1 MDRFEA
7 MSILLEV
14 VDKGS
19 LSAASRSL
27 KIPLPTLS
35 RKITELEALLSTKLL
50 TRTTRKIALT
60 DAGATYVEAAKRIL
74 EQVEEAER
82 QASGEF
88 AMPKGELVITAP
100 VQFGRLHVLPVVT
113 DFLAAFPAIN
123 VRLMLA
129 DRNID
134 LVEEHVDMAVRIGN
148 LPDSA
153 MVATRVG
160 SVRRVVCG
168 SPGLFASRGVPKEPA
183 DLLDLPC
190 IGVEV
195 LTPFAGWQFRKS
207 GIGKPIE
214 VAVTPRLSVTTTEA
228 AAEAAIRGAGV
239 TRLLYYQVAQDVSAG
254 TLRLVLE
261 DFEPEPAPI
270 HLIHLARG
278 QMPLKMR
285 HFLDFAAP
293 RLRASIAALQS
304 SSQQRNAA
312 SHSS

>member
-7 MSILLEV
+7 MSMLLEV
-14 VDKGS
+14 VGKGN
-19 LSAASRSL
+19 LSAAGRSL

-35 RKITELEALLSTKLL
+35 RRITELETLLGTKLL

-60 DAGATYVEAAKRIL
+60 DAGATYVEAARRIL

-100 VQFGRLHVLPVVT
+100 MQFGRLHVLPVVV

-123 VRLMLA
+123 VRLMLT

-153 MVATRVG
+153 MVATRIG

-168 SPGLFASRGVPKEPA
+168 SPALFASRGMPKEPA
-183 DLLDLPC
+183 DLLGLPC
-190 IGVEV
+190 ISVEV
-195 LTPFAGWQFRKS
+195 LTPTAGWRFQNPGAAKA
-207 GIGKPIE
+207 IE
-214 VAVTPRLSVTTTEA
+214 VLISPRLSVTTTEA

-239 TRLLYYQVAQDVSAG
+239 TRLLYYQVAGAVAAG
-254 TLRLVLE
+254 ALKLVLE

-270 HLIHLARG
+270 HLVHLARG

-285 HFLDFAAP
+285 RFLDFAAS
-293 RLRASIAALQS
+293 RLRVSVAAL
-304 SSQQRNAA
+304 
-312 SHSS
+312 

>member
-1 MDRFEA
+1 
-7 MSILLEV
+7 MSMLLEV
-14 VDKGS
+14 VDRGN

-27 KIPLPTLS
+27 KVPLPTLS
-35 RKITELEALLSTKLL
+35 RKITDLETLLGTKLL

-60 DAGATYVEAAKRIL
+60 DAGTTYVDAARRIL
-74 EQVEEAER
+74 EQVEGAER

-88 AMPKGELVITAP
+88 AIPKGELVITAP

-113 DFLAAFPAIN
+113 DFLATFPAIN

-134 LVEEHVDMAVRIGN
+134 LVDEHVDMAVRIGN

-160 SVRRVVCG
+160 TVRRVVCG
-168 SPGLFASRGVPKEPA
+168 SPAFFAGRGVPKEPA
-183 DLLDLPC
+183 DLLGLPC
-190 IGVEV
+190 ISVEI
-195 LTPFAGWQFRKS
+195 LTPAVGWQFQ
-207 GIGKPIE
+207 KPGAAKAIE
-214 VAVTPRLSVTTTEA
+214 VPISPRLSVTTTEA
-228 AAEAAIRGAGV
+228 AAEAAIRGAGI
-239 TRLLYYQVAQDVSAG
+239 TRLLYYQVAGAVAAG
-254 TLRLVLE
+254 ALKLVLE

-270 HLIHLARG
+270 HLVHLARG

-293 RLRASIAALQS
+293 RLRASVAALQS
-304 SSQQRNAA
+304 SSK
-312 SHSS
+312 

>member
-1 MDRFEA
+1 
-7 MSILLEV
+7 MSMLLEV
-14 VDKGS
+14 VDRGN

-35 RKITELEALLSTKLL
+35 RKITDLETLLGTKLL
-50 TRTTRKIALT
+50 IRTTRKIALT
-60 DAGATYVEAAKRIL
+60 DAGTTYVDAARRIL

-113 DFLAAFPAIN
+113 DFLATFPAIN

-134 LVEEHVDMAVRIGN
+134 LVDEHVDMAVRIGN

-160 SVRRVVCG
+160 TVRRVVCG
-168 SPGLFASRGVPKEPA
+168 SPAFFAGRGVPKEPA
-183 DLLDLPC
+183 DLLGLPC
-190 IGVEV
+190 ISVEI
-195 LTPFAGWQFRKS
+195 LTPTAGWQFQKV
-207 GIGKPIE
+207 GAAKAIE
-214 VAVTPRLSVTTTEA
+214 VSISPRLSVTTTEA

-239 TRLLYYQVAQDVSAG
+239 TRLLYYQVAGAVVAG
-254 TLRLVLE
+254 ALKLVLE

-270 HLIHLARG
+270 HLVHLARG

-293 RLRASIAALQS
+293 RLRASVAALQS
-304 SSQQRNAA
+304 SSR
-312 SHSS
+312 

>member
-1 MDRFEA
+1 
-7 MSILLEV
+7 MSMLLEV
-14 VDKGS
+14 VDRGN

-35 RKITELEALLSTKLL
+35 RKITDLETLLGTKLL

-60 DAGATYVEAAKRIL
+60 DAGTTYVDAARRIL

-100 VQFGRLHVLPVVT
+100 VQFGCLHVLPVVT
-113 DFLAAFPAIN
+113 DFLATFPAIN

-134 LVEEHVDMAVRIGN
+134 LVDEHVDMAVRIGN

-160 SVRRVVCG
+160 TVRRVVCG
-168 SPGLFASRGVPKEPA
+168 SPAFFAGRGVPKEPA
-183 DLLDLPC
+183 DLLGLPC
-190 IGVEV
+190 ISVEV
-195 LTPFAGWQFRKS
+195 LTPAAGWQFQ
-207 GIGKPIE
+207 KPGAAKAIE
-214 VAVTPRLSVTTTEA
+214 VPISPRLSVTTTEA
-228 AAEAAIRGAGV
+228 AAEAAIRGAGI
-239 TRLLYYQVAQDVSAG
+239 TRLLYYQVAGAVAAG
-254 TLRLVLE
+254 ALKLVLE

-270 HLIHLARG
+270 HLVHLARG

-304 SSQQRNAA
+304 SSR
-312 SHSS
+312 

>member
-1 MDRFEA
+1 
-7 MSILLEV
+7 MSMLLEV
-14 VDKGS
+14 VDKGN
-19 LSAASRSL
+19 LSAAGRSL

-35 RKITELEALLSTKLL
+35 RRITELETLLGTKLL

-60 DAGATYVEAAKRIL
+60 DAGATYVEAARRIL

-100 VQFGRLHVLPVVT
+100 MQFGRLHVLPVVT

-123 VRLMLA
+123 VRLMLT

-153 MVATRVG
+153 MVATRIG

-168 SPGLFASRGVPKEPA
+168 SPILFAGHGVPKEPA
-183 DLLDLPC
+183 DLLGLPC
-190 IGVEV
+190 ISVEI
-195 LTPFAGWQFRKS
+195 LTPSAGWRFQ
-207 GIGKPIE
+207 KPGAAKAID
-214 VAVTPRLSVTTTEA
+214 VLISPRLSVTTTEA

-239 TRLLYYQVAQDVSAG
+239 TRLLYYQVA
-254 TLRLVLE
+254 
-261 DFEPEPAPI
+261 PEPAPI
-270 HLIHLARG
+270 HLVHLARG

-293 RLRASIAALQS
+293 RLRVSVAAL
-304 SSQQRNAA
+304 
-312 SHSS
+312 

>member
-1 MDRFEA
+1 
-7 MSILLEV
+7 MSMLLEV
-14 VDKGS
+14 VDRGN

-35 RKITELEALLSTKLL
+35 RKITDLETLLGTKLL

-60 DAGATYVEAAKRIL
+60 DAGTTYVDAARRIL

-113 DFLAAFPAIN
+113 DFLATFPAIN

-134 LVEEHVDMAVRIGN
+134 LVDEHVDMAVRIGN

-160 SVRRVVCG
+160 TVRRVVCG
-168 SPGLFASRGVPKEPA
+168 SPAFFAGRGVPKEPA
-183 DLLDLPC
+183 DLLGLPC
-190 IGVEV
+190 ISVEV
-195 LTPFAGWQFRKS
+195 LTPAAGWQFQ
-207 GIGKPIE
+207 KPGAAKAIE
-214 VAVTPRLSVTTTEA
+214 VPISPRLSVTTTEA
-228 AAEAAIRGAGV
+228 AAEAAIRGAGI
-239 TRLLYYQVAQDVSAG
+239 TRLLYYQVAGAVAAG
-254 TLRLVLE
+254 ALKLVLE

-270 HLIHLARG
+270 HLVHLARG

-304 SSQQRNAA
+304 SSR
-312 SHSS
+312 

>member
-1 MDRFEA
+1 LDRFEA
-7 MSILLEV
+7 MSMLLEV
-14 VDKGS
+14 VDQGN

-27 KIPLPTLS
+27 KVPLPTLS
-35 RKITELEALLSTKLL
+35 RKITELEVLLGTKLL
-50 TRTTRKIALT
+50 TRTTRRIALT
-60 DAGATYVEAAKRIL
+60 DAGVTYIEAARRIL
-74 EQVEEAER
+74 EQLEEAER

-88 AMPKGELVITAP
+88 AMPKGELVMTAP
-100 VQFGRLHVLPVVT
+100 VQFGRLHVLPVVA

-123 VRLMLA
+123 VRLVLS

-168 SPGLFASRGVPKEPA
+168 SPDLFAARGVPKEPA
-183 DLLDLPC
+183 DLLNLPC

-195 LTPFAGWQFRKS
+195 LTPAAGWQFRKA
-207 GIGKPIE
+207 G
-214 VAVTPRLSVTTTEA
+214 VAGTIDVAIVPRLSVTTTDA
-228 AAEAAIRGAGV
+228 AAEAAIRGVGV
-239 TRLLYYQVAQDVSAG
+239 TRLLHYQVAQAVASGA
-254 TLRLVLE
+254 LKLVLE

-270 HLIHLARG
+270 HLIHLSRG

-293 RLRASIAALQS
+293 RLRVSVPALQS
-304 SSQQRNAA
+304 SRR
-312 SHSS
+312 

>member
-1 MDRFEA
+1 VDRFEA
-7 MSILLEV
+7 MSMLLEV
-14 VDKGS
+14 VDKGN
-19 LSAASRSL
+19 LSAAGRSL

-35 RKITELEALLSTKLL
+35 RRITELETLLGTKLL

-60 DAGATYVEAAKRIL
+60 DAGATYVEAARRIL

-100 VQFGRLHVLPVVT
+100 MQFGRLHVLPVVT

-123 VRLMLA
+123 VRLMLT

-153 MVATRVG
+153 MVATRIG

-168 SPGLFASRGVPKEPA
+168 SPALFAGHGVPKEPA

-190 IGVEV
+190 ISVEI
-195 LTPFAGWQFRKS
+195 LTPSAGWRFQ
-207 GIGKPIE
+207 KPGAAKAID
-214 VAVTPRLSVTTTEA
+214 VLISPRLSVTTTEA

-239 TRLLYYQVAQDVSAG
+239 TKLLYYQVAGAVAAG
-254 TLRLVLE
+254 ALKLVLE

-270 HLIHLARG
+270 HLVHLARG

-293 RLRASIAALQS
+293 RLRVSVAVL
-304 SSQQRNAA
+304 
-312 SHSS
+312 

>member
-7 MSILLEV
+7 MSMLLEV
-14 VDKGS
+14 VDRGN

-35 RKITELEALLSTKLL
+35 RKITDLETLLGTKLL

-60 DAGATYVEAAKRIL
+60 DAGTTYVDAARRIL

-134 LVEEHVDMAVRIGN
+134 LVDEHVDMAVRIGN

-160 SVRRVVCG
+160 TVRRVVCG
-168 SPGLFASRGVPKEPA
+168 SPAFFAGRGVPKEPA
-183 DLLDLPC
+183 DLLGLPC
-190 IGVEV
+190 ISVEI
-195 LTPFAGWQFRKS
+195 LTPAVGWQFQ
-207 GIGKPIE
+207 KPGAAKAIE
-214 VAVTPRLSVTTTEA
+214 VPISPRLSVTTTEA
-228 AAEAAIRGAGV
+228 AAEAAIRGAGI
-239 TRLLYYQVAQDVSAG
+239 TRLLYYQVAGAVAAG
-254 TLRLVLE
+254 ALKLVLE
-261 DFEPEPAPI
+261 DFEPEAAPI
-270 HLIHLARG
+270 HLVHLARG

-293 RLRASIAALQS
+293 RLRASVAALQS
-304 SSQQRNAA
+304 SSR
-312 SHSS
+312 

>member
-7 MSILLEV
+7 MSMLLEV
-14 VDKGS
+14 VDRGN

-35 RKITELEALLSTKLL
+35 RKITDLETLLGTKLL

-60 DAGATYVEAAKRIL
+60 DAGAIYVDAARRIL

-113 DFLAAFPAIN
+113 DFLAVFPAIN
-123 VRLMLA
+123 VRLMLT

-134 LVEEHVDMAVRIGN
+134 LVDEHVDMAVRIGN

-153 MVATRVG
+153 MVATRIG
-160 SVRRVVCG
+160 AVRRVVCG
-168 SPGLFASRGVPKEPA
+168 SPALFAGRGVPKEPA
-183 DLLDLPC
+183 DLLGLPC
-190 IGVEV
+190 ISVEI
-195 LTPFAGWQFRKS
+195 LTPTAGWQFQEAGLAKA
-207 GIGKPIE
+207 IE
-214 VAVTPRLSVTTTEA
+214 VTITPRLSVTTTEA
-228 AAEAAIRGAGV
+228 AAAAAIRGAGV
-239 TRLLYYQVAQDVSAG
+239 TRLLYYQVAAEVAAG

-270 HLIHLARG
+270 HLVHLARG
-278 QMPLKMR
+278 QMPLKTR

-293 RLRASIAALQS
+293 RMRASIAALQS
-304 SSQQRNAA
+304 SSR
-312 SHSS
+312 

>member
-1 MDRFEA
+1 
-7 MSILLEV
+7 MSMLLEV
-14 VDKGS
+14 VDRGN

-35 RKITELEALLSTKLL
+35 RKITDLETLLGTKLL

-60 DAGATYVEAAKRIL
+60 DAGTTYVDAARRIL

-88 AMPKGELVITAP
+88 AIPKGELVITAP
-100 VQFGRLHVLPVVT
+100 VQFGRLYVLPVVT
-113 DFLAAFPAIN
+113 DFLATFPAIN

-129 DRNID
+129 DRTID
-134 LVEEHVDMAVRIGN
+134 LVDEHVDMAVRIGN

-160 SVRRVVCG
+160 TVRRVVCG
-168 SPGLFASRGVPKEPA
+168 SPAFFAGRGVPKEPA
-183 DLLDLPC
+183 DLLGLPC
-190 IGVEV
+190 ISVEI
-195 LTPFAGWQFRKS
+195 LTPAAGWQFQ
-207 GIGKPIE
+207 KPGAKAIE
-214 VAVTPRLSVTTTEA
+214 VPIRPRLSVTTTEA
-228 AAEAAIRGAGV
+228 AAEAAIRGAGI
-239 TRLLYYQVAQDVSAG
+239 TRLLYYQVAGAVAAG
-254 TLRLVLE
+254 ALKLVLE

-270 HLIHLARG
+270 HLVHLARG

-293 RLRASIAALQS
+293 RLRAGVAALQS
-304 SSQQRNAA
+304 SPR
-312 SHSS
+312 

>member
-7 MSILLEV
+7 MSMLLEV
-14 VDKGS
+14 VDKGN
-19 LSAASRSL
+19 LSAAGRSL

-35 RKITELEALLSTKLL
+35 RRITELETLLGTKLL

-60 DAGATYVEAAKRIL
+60 DAGATYVEAARRIL

-100 VQFGRLHVLPVVT
+100 MQFGRLHVLPVVT

-123 VRLMLA
+123 VRLMLT

-153 MVATRVG
+153 MVATRIG

-168 SPGLFASRGVPKEPA
+168 SPALFAGHGVPKEPA
-183 DLLDLPC
+183 DLLGLPC
-190 IGVEV
+190 ISVEI
-195 LTPFAGWQFRKS
+195 LTPSAGWRFQ
-207 GIGKPIE
+207 KPGAAKAID
-214 VAVTPRLSVTTTEA
+214 VLISPRLSVTTTEA

-239 TRLLYYQVAQDVSAG
+239 TRLLYYQVAGAVAAG
-254 TLRLVLE
+254 ALKLVLE

-270 HLIHLARG
+270 HLVHLARG

-293 RLRASIAALQS
+293 RLRVSVSVL
-304 SSQQRNAA
+304 
-312 SHSS
+312 

>member
-1 MDRFEA
+1 
-7 MSILLEV
+7 MSMLLEV
-14 VDKGS
+14 VDRGN

-35 RKITELEALLSTKLL
+35 RKITDLETLLGTKLL
-50 TRTTRKIALT
+50 TRTTRRIALT
-60 DAGATYVEAAKRIL
+60 DAGTTYVDAARRIL

-113 DFLAAFPAIN
+113 DFLAAFPEIN

-134 LVEEHVDMAVRIGN
+134 LVDEHVDMAVRIGN

-168 SPGLFASRGVPKEPA
+168 SPAFFAGRGVPKEPA
-183 DLLDLPC
+183 DLLGLPC
-190 IGVEV
+190 ISVEI
-195 LTPFAGWQFRKS
+195 LTPTAGWQFRKVGAAKAIDVS
-207 GIGKPIE
+207 IS
-214 VAVTPRLSVTTTEA
+214 PRLSVTTTEA
-228 AAEAAIRGAGV
+228 AAEAAIRGAGI
-239 TRLLYYQVAQDVSAG
+239 TRLLYYQVAGAVAAG
-254 TLRLVLE
+254 ALKLVLE

-270 HLIHLARG
+270 HLVHLARG

-293 RLRASIAALQS
+293 RLRASVAALQS
-304 SSQQRNAA
+304 SSR
-312 SHSS
+312 

>member
-1 MDRFEA
+1 LDRFEA
-7 MSILLEV
+7 MSMLLEV
-14 VDKGS
+14 VDKGN

-35 RKITELEALLSTKLL
+35 RKITDLEALIGTKLL

-60 DAGATYVEAAKRIL
+60 DAGATYVEAARRIL

-88 AMPKGELVITAP
+88 AVPKGELVITAP

-113 DFLAAFPAIN
+113 DFLAAFSAIN
-123 VRLMLA
+123 VRLLLA

-134 LVEEHVDMAVRIGN
+134 LVDEHVDMAVRIGD

-160 SVRRVVCG
+160 SVRRVACG
-168 SPGLFASRGVPKEPA
+168 SPALFAGRGVPKEPA
-183 DLLDLPC
+183 DLTDVPC
-190 IGVEV
+190 ISVEV
-195 LTPFAGWQFRKS
+195 LTPMTGWQFRKS
-207 GIGKPIE
+207 GVSKPIE
-214 VAVTPRLSVTTTEA
+214 VAITPRLSVTTTEA

-239 TRLLYYQVAQDVSAG
+239 VRLLQYQVAGAVAAG
-254 TLRLVLE
+254 ALRLVLE
-261 DFEPEPAPI
+261 DFEPAPAPI
-270 HLIHLARG
+270 HLVHIARG

-285 HFLDFAAP
+285 YFLDFAAP
-293 RLRASIAALQS
+293 RLRASIAALQPS
-304 SSQQRNAA
+304 LQHGKPA
-312 SHSS
+312 SPGS

>member
-1 MDRFEA
+1 
-7 MSILLEV
+7 MSMLLEV
-14 VDKGS
+14 VDRGN

-27 KIPLPTLS
+27 KVPLPTLS
-35 RKITELEALLSTKLL
+35 RKITDLETLLGTKLL

-60 DAGATYVEAAKRIL
+60 DAGTTYVDAARRIL

-88 AMPKGELVITAP
+88 AMPKGDLVITAP

-113 DFLAAFPAIN
+113 DFLATFPAIN

-134 LVEEHVDMAVRIGN
+134 LVDERVDMAVRIGN

-160 SVRRVVCG
+160 TVRRVVCG
-168 SPGLFASRGVPKEPA
+168 SPAFFAGRGVPKEPA
-183 DLLDLPC
+183 DLLGQPC
-190 IGVEV
+190 ISVEV
-195 LTPFAGWQFRKS
+195 LTPAAGWQFQ
-207 GIGKPIE
+207 KPGAAKAIE
-214 VAVTPRLSVTTTEA
+214 VPISPRLSVTTTEA
-228 AAEAAIRGAGV
+228 AAEAAIRGAGI
-239 TRLLYYQVAQDVSAG
+239 TRLLYYQVAGAVAAG
-254 TLRLVLE
+254 ALKLVLE

-270 HLIHLARG
+270 HLVHLARG

-304 SSQQRNAA
+304 SSR
-312 SHSS
+312 

>member
-1 MDRFEA
+1 
-7 MSILLEV
+7 MSMLLEV
-14 VDKGS
+14 VDRGN

-35 RKITELEALLSTKLL
+35 RKITDLETLLGTKLL

-60 DAGATYVEAAKRIL
+60 DAGTTYVDAARRIL

-134 LVEEHVDMAVRIGN
+134 LVDEHVDMAVRIGN

-160 SVRRVVCG
+160 TVRRVVCG
-168 SPGLFASRGVPKEPA
+168 SPAFFAGRGVPKEPA
-183 DLLDLPC
+183 DLLGLPC
-190 IGVEV
+190 ISVEI
-195 LTPFAGWQFRKS
+195 LTPAVGWQFQ
-207 GIGKPIE
+207 KPGAAKAIE
-214 VAVTPRLSVTTTEA
+214 VPISPRLSVTTTEA
-228 AAEAAIRGAGV
+228 AAEAAIRGAGI
-239 TRLLYYQVAQDVSAG
+239 TRLLYYQVAGAVAAG
-254 TLRLVLE
+254 ALKLVLE
-261 DFEPEPAPI
+261 DFEPEAAPI
-270 HLIHLARG
+270 HLVHLARG

-293 RLRASIAALQS
+293 RLRASVAALQS
-304 SSQQRNAA
+304 SSR
-312 SHSS
+312 

>member
-1 MDRFEA
+1 M
-7 MSILLEV
+7 LLEV
-14 VDKGS
+14 VDRGN

-35 RKITELEALLSTKLL
+35 RKITDLETLLGTKLL
-50 TRTTRKIALT
+50 TRTTRRIALT
-60 DAGATYVEAAKRIL
+60 DAGAVYVGSARRIL

-113 DFLAAFPAIN
+113 DFLTSFPAIN
-123 VRLMLA
+123 VRLMLT

-134 LVEEHVDMAVRIGN
+134 LVDEHVDMAVRIGN

-153 MVATRVG
+153 MVATRIG

-168 SPGLFASRGVPKEPA
+168 SPALFAGRGVPKEPA
-183 DLLDLPC
+183 DLMDLPC
-190 IGVEV
+190 ISVEI
-195 LTPFAGWQFRKS
+195 LTPSAGWQFQKA
-207 GIGKPIE
+207 GLAKAIE
-214 VAVTPRLSVTTTEA
+214 VAITPRLSVTTTEA

-239 TRLLYYQVAQDVSAG
+239 TRLLHYQVAAAVAAG

-270 HLIHLARG
+270 HLVHLSRG

-293 RLRASIAALQS
+293 RLRASVAALQS
-304 SSQQRNAA
+304 SSHNGK
-312 SHSS
+312 SDPHPS

>member
-7 MSILLEV
+7 MSMLLEV
-14 VDKGS
+14 VDRGN

-35 RKITELEALLSTKLL
+35 RKITDLETLLGTKLL

-60 DAGATYVEAAKRIL
+60 DAGATYVDAARRIL
-74 EQVEEAER
+74 EQVDEAER

-100 VQFGRLHVLPVVT
+100 VQFGRLHVLPVVA

-134 LVEEHVDMAVRIGN
+134 LVDEHVDMAVRIGN

-153 MVATRVG
+153 MVATRIG

-168 SPGLFASRGVPKEPA
+168 SPALFAGRGAPKEPA
-183 DLLDLPC
+183 DLLGLPC
-190 IGVEV
+190 ISVEI
-195 LTPFAGWQFRKS
+195 LTPTAGWQFQ
-207 GIGKPIE
+207 KPGAAKAID
-214 VAVTPRLSVTTTEA
+214 VLISPRLSVTTTEA

-239 TRLLYYQVAQDVSAG
+239 TRLLYYQVAGAVAAG
-254 TLRLVLE
+254 ALKLVLE

-270 HLIHLARG
+270 HLVHLARG

-293 RLRASIAALQS
+293 RLRASVAAL
-304 SSQQRNAA
+304 
-312 SHSS
+312 

>member
-1 MDRFEA
+1 
-7 MSILLEV
+7 MSMLLEV
-14 VDKGS
+14 VDRGN

-27 KIPLPTLS
+27 KVPLPTLS
-35 RKITELEALLSTKLL
+35 RKITDLETLLGTKLL
-50 TRTTRKIALT
+50 TRTTRKIVLT
-60 DAGATYVEAAKRIL
+60 DAGTTYVDAARRIL

-113 DFLAAFPAIN
+113 DFLATFPAIN

-134 LVEEHVDMAVRIGN
+134 LVDEHVDMAVRIGN

-160 SVRRVVCG
+160 TVRRVVCG
-168 SPGLFASRGVPKEPA
+168 SPAFFAGRGVPKEPA
-183 DLLDLPC
+183 DLLGLPC
-190 IGVEV
+190 ISVEI
-195 LTPFAGWQFRKS
+195 LTPAAGWQFQKP
-207 GIGKPIE
+207 GAAKPIE
-214 VAVTPRLSVTTTEA
+214 VPISPRLSVTTTEA
-228 AAEAAIRGAGV
+228 AAEAAIRGAGI
-239 TRLLYYQVAQDVSAG
+239 TRLLYYQVAGAVAAG
-254 TLRLVLE
+254 ALNLVLE

-270 HLIHLARG
+270 HLVHLARG

-304 SSQQRNAA
+304 SSR
-312 SHSS
+312 

>member
-7 MSILLEV
+7 MSMLLEV
-14 VDKGS
+14 VDRGN

-35 RKITELEALLSTKLL
+35 RKITDLETLLGTKLL

-60 DAGATYVEAAKRIL
+60 DAGTTYVDAARRIL

-113 DFLAAFPAIN
+113 DFLATFPAIN

-134 LVEEHVDMAVRIGN
+134 LVDEHVDMAVRIGN

-160 SVRRVVCG
+160 TVRRVVCG
-168 SPGLFASRGVPKEPA
+168 SPAFFAGRGVPKEPA
-183 DLLDLPC
+183 DLLGLPC
-190 IGVEV
+190 ISVEI
-195 LTPFAGWQFRKS
+195 LTPSVGWQFQKV
-207 GIGKPIE
+207 GAAKAIE
-214 VAVTPRLSVTTTEA
+214 VPISPRLSVTTTEA
-228 AAEAAIRGAGV
+228 AAEAAIRGAGI
-239 TRLLYYQVAQDVSAG
+239 TRLLYYQVAGAVAAG
-254 TLRLVLE
+254 ALKLVLE

-270 HLIHLARG
+270 HLVHLARG

-293 RLRASIAALQS
+293 RLRASVAALQS
-304 SSQQRNAA
+304 SSR
-312 SHSS
+312 

>member
-1 MDRFEA
+1 
-7 MSILLEV
+7 MSMLLEV
-14 VDKGS
+14 VDQGN

-27 KIPLPTLS
+27 KVPLPTLS
-35 RKITELEALLSTKLL
+35 RKITELEVLLGTKLL
-50 TRTTRKIALT
+50 TRTTRRIALT
-60 DAGATYVEAAKRIL
+60 DAGVTYIEAARRIL
-74 EQVEEAER
+74 EQLEEAER

-88 AMPKGELVITAP
+88 AMPKGELVMTAP
-100 VQFGRLHVLPVVT
+100 VQFGRLHVLPVVA

-123 VRLMLA
+123 VRLVLS

-168 SPGLFASRGVPKEPA
+168 SPDLFAARGVPREPA
-183 DLLDLPC
+183 DLLNLPC

-195 LTPFAGWQFRKS
+195 LTPAAGWQFRKA
-207 GIGKPIE
+207 G
-214 VAVTPRLSVTTTEA
+214 VAGTIDVAIVPRLSVTTTDA
-228 AAEAAIRGAGV
+228 AAEAAIRGVGV
-239 TRLLYYQVAQDVSAG
+239 TRLLHYQVAQAVASGA
-254 TLRLVLE
+254 LKLVLE

-270 HLIHLARG
+270 HLIHLSRG

-293 RLRASIAALQS
+293 RLRVSVSALQS
-304 SSQQRNAA
+304 SRR
-312 SHSS
+312 